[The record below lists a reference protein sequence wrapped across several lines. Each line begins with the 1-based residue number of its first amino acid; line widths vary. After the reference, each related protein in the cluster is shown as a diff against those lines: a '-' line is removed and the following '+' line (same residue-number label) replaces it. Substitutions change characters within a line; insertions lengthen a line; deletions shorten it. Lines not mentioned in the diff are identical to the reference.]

1 MERKKIQHQEE
12 VKQIQHQEL
21 KIGKEDE
28 DDRERLTK
36 LPTKTVVDQFS
47 TKYMSK
53 RAKRARGTDK
63 RVINSGSYD
72 GSPWKKYLYS
82 RFSTLSIVG
91 LM

>member
-36 LPTKTVVDQFS
+36 LLTKTVVDQFS
-47 TKYMSK
+47 TEYMTK
-53 RAKRARGTDK
+53 
-63 RVINSGSYD
+63 
-72 GSPWKKYLYS
+72 
-82 RFSTLSIVG
+82 
-91 LM
+91 